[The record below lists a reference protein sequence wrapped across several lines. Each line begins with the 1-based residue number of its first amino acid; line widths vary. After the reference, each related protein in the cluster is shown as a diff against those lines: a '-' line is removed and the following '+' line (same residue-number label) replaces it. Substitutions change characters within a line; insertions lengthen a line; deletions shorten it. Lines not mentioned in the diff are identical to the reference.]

1 MLLIMVLIRRI
12 DKYERGMSDLDI
24 KEITEIQKNLL
35 LCKSLSFQRKLALDF
50 GLYKVVVAGTS
61 NSGKS
66 TLINALTG
74 RELLPESMS
83 TSTKITTYIGR
94 SCLEA
99 DYDVIVMGCRG
110 GKRRHLE
117 YDAFL
122 HEYVYGLKEIYEGKQ
137 SSENLMSGFVNS
149 SHELADYGVC
159 LVDTIGIGINDYD
172 VKRTA
177 GIMREADVVV
187 FLYDGSKHGNLT
199 SDEIDF
205 LKATLFKNKKRPLLP
220 YERILFAPN
229 KMDCVASPAQIKQI
243 LSYDLGNFVPSG
255 SEGWQQL
262 VNNIFPIAARYYRL
276 AQAGIANYSAVG
288 DPMTRAELMNSDF
301 EIIQH
306 ASFRSGNYKN
316 YLKKQSG
323 VNLLVDRIV
332 DIVRSIDVD
341 DIVDK
346 YI

>member
-1 MLLIMVLIRRI
+1 MFDFDIN
-12 DKYERGMSDLDI
+12 ER
-24 KEITEIQKNLL
+24 TEIQKKLL

-66 TLINALTG
+66 TLINALVG

-94 SCLEA
+94 SCLDA

-110 GKRRHLE
+110 GKRRRME
-117 YDAFL
+117 YDIFL
-122 HEYVYGLKEIYEGKQ
+122 REYVYGLKEIYEGKQ
-137 SSENLMSGFVNS
+137 SSESLMSGFVNC

-177 GIMREADVVV
+177 KIMQEADVAV

-205 LKATLFKNKKRPLLP
+205 LRATLFKNKKRPLLP
-220 YERILFAPN
+220 YDRILFVPN
-229 KMDCVASPAQIKQI
+229 KMDCVASPAQIRQV
-243 LSYDLGNFVPSG
+243 LSYDLENFVPSG
-255 SEGWQQL
+255 NKGWQQL
-262 VNNIFPIAARYYRL
+262 VDNVFPISARYYRL
-276 AQAGIANYSAVG
+276 AQAGIANYAAVG
-288 DPMTRAELMNSDF
+288 DLETRTELMNGDF
-301 EIIQH
+301 EIIQR
-306 ASFRSGNYKN
+306 ASFRSGNYKS

-332 DIVRSIDVD
+332 DIVRSINIEN
-341 DIVDK
+341 IVDK